1 MIIKQTNDL
10 HIGAPVTR
18 LSHGESA
25 GQAVIRWQNSAGFT
39 ASWGVQIGE
48 LGEEQTETSILGT
61 ATITT
66 GTAGTLTSNLLYDHP
81 ADTPIYAIKYNQVVF
96 EVSTSGTAGTAT
108 PITDGTITY
117 QSDRPYTSFDHTTGS
132 SSYAYRTYYRSS
144 VLNVTSLESDWLT
157 SAGYSYY
164 SLGKLRQ
171 RIKDKIWDPTFIT
184 DDTIIDDWINE
195 YREQM
200 VNEIINVNE
209 DYTLGTVEV
218 ALGTGGLGTITTGDF
233 VSPRRVWITT
243 NGQDWYQSTKMSV
256 NDFNN
261 DQQFSSVHP
270 YHYWQG
276 DTVIGVK
283 PAEGGTAQIVFYR
296 FGDPLVNDT
305 DELPLPMR
313 SFTTGF
319 VEYGLGN
326 ALFKDGKTTESD
338 RKFGMA
344 NNAKKDFVN
353 KIVPR
358 DKTGP
363 TQIDIVEGVSGDDG
377 WMP

>member
-1 MIIKQTNDL
+1 L
-10 HIGAPVTR
+10 
-18 LSHGESA
+18 GE
-25 GQAVIRWQNSAGFT
+25 T
-39 ASWGVQIGE
+39 
-48 LGEEQTETSILGT
+48 GEEQSEIVLLGT
-61 ATITT
+61 GAIS
-66 GTAGTLTSNLLYDHP
+66 AGTSGSLVGTTMYEHP
-81 ADTPIYAIKYNQVVF
+81 TDTPIYALKYNQVVF
-96 EVSTSGTAGTAT
+96 EVSTTGTSGSAS

-117 QSDRPYTSFDHTTGS
+117 QADNSFTSFDHTSGS
-132 SSYAYRTYYRSS
+132 ASYAYRTYFRNS
-144 VLNVTSLESDWLT
+144 VLNVTTTESDWLT
-157 SAGYSYY
+157 SAGYSQY
-164 SLGKLRQ
+164 SLAKLRQ
-171 RIKDKIWDPTFIT
+171 RIKDKLWDPTFIT
-184 DDTIIDDWINE
+184 DDSIIDDWINE

-200 VNEIINVNE
+200 VNEVINVNE
-209 DYTLGTVEV
+209 DYTLGTIEV

-243 NGQDWYQSTKMSV
+243 NGQDWYQSTKMGV

-276 DTVIGVK
+276 DNIIGVK
-283 PAEGGTAQIVFYR
+283 PCEGGTAQIVFYR
-296 FGDPLVNDT
+296 FGTVLVNDT

-344 NNAKKDFVN
+344 NSAKKDFVN

-363 TQIDIVEGVSGDDG
+363 TQIDIVEPTQGDDG